1 MPDDLRTTVVIGA
14 RLLAGWACT
23 AVAVLDL
30 SMGLEPA
37 SYLVFHLVLLAGG
50 LLLLGLGKLP
60 KTLNPVGYGV
70 ISALAVLAT
79 VLTALPSTSGTCCLR
94 TLDVRHGYPLTLLAW
109 DQGQPRHFAP
119 AHAVADLVFW
129 FLLGMLLLALVTQLL
144 PGRRPAP
151 DDAAPTPAQPDAAQ
165 PDAAEPDAVAPPVRN
180 GQDAAAPPVRIAAD
194 AVAPRGEDQPT
205 HAEGRAAAEDESAAV
220 ADDENVGGLP

>member
-30 SMGLEPA
+30 SMGPDPG
-37 SYLVFHLVLLAGG
+37 SYLVFHLGLLAGG

-60 KTLNPVGYGV
+60 KTLNPFGYGV
-70 ISALAVLAT
+70 IFALAVLAT
-79 VLTALPSTSGTCCLR
+79 VLAALPSTTSGCCLH

-109 DQGQPRHFAP
+109 DPGQSRHFAP

-129 FLLGMLLLALVTQLL
+129 FLIGMLLLALVTQVL
-144 PGRRPAP
+144 PGRRRPAP
-151 DDAAPTPAQPDAAQ
+151 D
-165 PDAAEPDAVAPPVRN
+165 EP
-180 GQDAAAPPVRIAAD
+180 AAPPAHHDADEPPVLIGDHAVLPRADDAASPPADD
-194 AVAPRGEDQPT
+194 AASPRGEDQAT
-205 HAEGRAAAEDESAAV
+205 HAEERAAAAGESAAV

>member
-1 MPDDLRTTVVIGA
+1 MPDDLRTTMVIGA

-30 SMGLEPA
+30 SMGLEPS

-50 LLLLGLGKLP
+50 LLLLGFGKLP
-60 KTLNPVGYGV
+60 KTPNPSGYGV

-79 VLTALPSTSGTCCLR
+79 VLAALPSTSATCCLR
-94 TLDVRHGYPLTLLAW
+94 SLDVRHGYPLTLLAW
-109 DQGQPRHFAP
+109 DQGQSRHFAP

-129 FLLGMLLLALVTQLL
+129 FLIGLLLLALVTQVR

-151 DDAAPTPAQPDAAQ
+151 DEAAAPAR
-165 PDAAEPDAVAPPVRN
+165 PDAVE
-180 GQDAAAPPVRIAAD
+180 PPVRIGED
-194 AVAPRGEDQPT
+194 ATAPRGEDQPT
-205 HAEGRAAAEDESAAV
+205 HAEERAAAKDESAAV

>member
-1 MPDDLRTTVVIGA
+1 VIGA

-30 SMGLEPA
+30 SMGLEPG

-79 VLTALPSTSGTCCLR
+79 VLTALPSTGGTCCLR

-151 DDAAPTPAQPDAAQ
+151 DDAAPPPAQPDAAQ
-165 PDAAEPDAVAPPVRN
+165 PDAVE
-180 GQDAAAPPVRIAAD
+180 PPVRIAAD
-194 AVAPRGEDQPT
+194 AAAPRGEDQPT
-205 HAEGRAAAEDESAAV
+205 HAEERAAAEDESAAV